1 MASRITN
8 KHTLPQT
15 LVNLA
20 KSRDYSRGKSDRS
33 ITQLIDSPQVSVLR
47 MANENNISED
57 VVDTFWANLGS
68 AIHHIT
74 EKGADDDH
82 LVEERLFTEV
92 GNWTISGAID
102 IQKLESDGSISVLDY
117 KFTSVWSVKNPK
129 LDWERQLNC
138 YAFLVAKEKK
148 KKIKDLKIVTFL
160 RDWNRNNA
168 KRDFKYPQQQIL
180 VVPIKLW
187 SFKEQEKYMEDR
199 VRLHQETVYGF
210 ISNKSMSECTDEERW
225 QREDKYAV
233 RKESNVRALRVFDNK
248 KEAEKFL
255 KESKTT
261 KDSKEYVIDERKG
274 EPIRCTGNYC
284 KVNEWCNQYQEWSKT
299 NHVE

>member
-8 KHTLPQT
+8 KHNLPQT

-117 KFTSVWSVKNPK
+117 KFTSV
-129 LDWERQLNC
+129 
-138 YAFLVAKEKK
+138 
-148 KKIKDLKIVTFL
+148 
-160 RDWNRNNA
+160 WNRNNA